1 MTPFFE
7 SRGETVKITVL
18 IENTALEPLKCEH
31 GLSMLIEFQDERIL
45 LDAGTTDLFLE
56 NAERMNVSLEGI
68 QTCVLS
74 HGHYDH
80 SGGFATYLEQNQEAV
95 LYMMEQADEEYYS
108 LKGELHQIGIPKTV
122 IESHRKRIK
131 FINKITKLRE
141 QVYLVPHHTK
151 GLDAIGARAGLYR
164 KDGNEL
170 VPDDFRHELSLVFDT
185 SQGLIVFNSCS
196 HAGVK
201 NIIPEV
207 QNAFPS
213 KKIYAFLGGL
223 HMKGDVFT
231 EEEIRGVADYLKAE
245 GVQYLFTGHCTGEKA
260 FAILKDQAG
269 DMVQELTTGKII
281 DIF

>member
-1 MTPFFE
+1 MPT
-7 SRGETVKITVL
+7 
-18 IENTALEPLKCEH
+18 
-31 GLSMLIEFQDERIL
+31 
-45 LDAGTTDLFLE
+45 
-56 NAERMNVSLEGI
+56 
-68 QTCVLS
+68 
-74 HGHYDH
+74 
-80 SGGFATYLEQNQEAV
+80 
-95 LYMMEQADEEYYS
+95 
-108 LKGELHQIGIPKTV
+108 
-122 IESHRKRIK
+122 
-131 FINKITKLRE
+131 
-141 QVYLVPHHTK
+141 HTK

-164 KDGNEL
+164 KEGNEL